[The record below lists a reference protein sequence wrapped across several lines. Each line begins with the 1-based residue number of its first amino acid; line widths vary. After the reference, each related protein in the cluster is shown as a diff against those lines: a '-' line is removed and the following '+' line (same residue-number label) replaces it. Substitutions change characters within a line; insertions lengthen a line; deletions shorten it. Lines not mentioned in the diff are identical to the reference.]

1 MTPSIGTY
9 SNNLGNFFYFSS
21 CSIKMIKSN
30 LLVNNGIP
38 RTNAACLKNKPETI
52 PTSDPSTFLGNYL
65 PGQLWVSL

>member
-1 MTPSIGTY
+1 
-9 SNNLGNFFYFSS
+9 
-21 CSIKMIKSN
+21 MIKSN